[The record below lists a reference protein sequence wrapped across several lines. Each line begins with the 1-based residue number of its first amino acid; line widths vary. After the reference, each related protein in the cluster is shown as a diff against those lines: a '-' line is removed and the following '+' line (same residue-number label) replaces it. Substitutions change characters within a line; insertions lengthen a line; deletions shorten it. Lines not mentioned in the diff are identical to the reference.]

1 MIGET
6 RATVLLLL
14 ILCILVAFPNVGT
27 VIAEP
32 KTIVVPDDFSTIQS
46 AIDNAFGGD
55 TIFVKKGN
63 YNGPISET
71 LIIDKPVSLIGEG
84 TSLIGESTTLTL
96 HPLLLNKTIFGQP
109 YPTYNTS
116 LIVKANNV
124 SISGFTIKTPSVPS
138 GGGGGIS
145 VIGDGTTISN
155 CIINL
160 LSLSLGGS
168 YTTISET
175 QLFIATLRVKGS
187 HQNISQTTIFNG
199 DVDIDSSYI
208 NFVGN
213 TMIDE
218 ISLNGSSNVI
228 SGNYFSRIVLEYSDL
243 NRIHNN
249 TCGFICLGSY
259 GHTCSNNTIS
269 ANILDGDNIWG
280 ILMADGSYN
289 VFYDNY
295 ITNYT
300 GSHDGYGVAFGGN
313 HLVAENNIFYHNTFL
328 NNNKN
333 VGYNWQINGIGNSW
347 DNGIEG
353 NYWDDYNGTDA
364 DGDGIGDTPYIID
377 EKNQDNFPLI
387 APISTFDAGTWEYT
401 EYLVD
406 IVSNSTVSDF
416 SFDHEFTMVRFDVEG
431 EDETTGFCRV
441 TLPKDLLYAEGDWTV
456 LVDGASVSPTLSEDI
471 NNTYIY
477 FTYSHSTKTVE
488 IIGTEAIPEF
498 PSWIPMLFTL
508 VAVVVIIFVYKNKL
522 KKHK

>member
-1 MIGET
+1 MRKGSAFVLI
-6 RATVLLLL
+6 LLLCS
-14 ILCILVAFPNVGT
+14 IWVALLTNPAVK
-27 VIAEP
+27 AEP
-32 KTIVVPDDFSTIQS
+32 KTIVVPDDYSTIQE
-46 AIDNAFGGD
+46 AIANADEDD

-84 TSLIGESTTLTL
+84 SSLIGESTTLTL
-96 HPLLLNKTIFGQP
+96 YPLLLNKTIFGQP

-124 SISGFTIKTPSVPS
+124 SISGFTIKTPSPPA

-160 LSLSLGGS
+160 LSLSLEGS
-168 YTTISET
+168 YSTISET
-175 QLFIATLRVKGS
+175 QLFIATLMVKGS

-199 DVDIDSSYI
+199 DVDIASSYI

-213 TMIDE
+213 TIIDE

-228 SGNYFSRIVLEYSDL
+228 SGNYFSRIVLEYSNL

-249 TCGFICLGSY
+249 TCSLIYLGIY

-295 ITNYT
+295 IANYT
-300 GSHDGYGVAFGGN
+300 GTHDGYGVAFGGN
-313 HLVAENNIFYHNTFL
+313 HLVAENNIFYHNTFV

-364 DGDGIGDTPYIID
+364 NGDGIGDTPYIID
-377 EKNQDNFPLI
+377 DKNQDNYPLME
-387 APISTFDAGTWEYT
+387 P
-401 EYLVD
+401 VD
-406 IVSNSTVSDF
+406 DS
-416 SFDHEFTMVRFDVEG
+416 
-431 EDETTGFCRV
+431 
-441 TLPKDLLYAEGDWTV
+441 L
-456 LVDGASVSPTLSEDI
+456 
-471 NNTYIY
+471 
-477 FTYSHSTKTVE
+477 
-488 IIGTEAIPEF
+488 IPEF
-498 PSWIPMLFTL
+498 PSWTPPLFTL
-508 VAVVVIIFVYKNKL
+508 IALIAVARIYRRKLQNRGRNK
-522 KKHK
+522 

>member
-1 MIGET
+1 MM
-6 RATVLLLL
+6 
-14 ILCILVAFPNVGT
+14 VAFPNVGT

-63 YNGPISET
+63 YNGPISKT

-96 HPLLLNKTIFGQP
+96 YPLLLNKTIFGQP

-295 ITNYT
+295 IANYT

-364 DGDGIGDTPYIID
+364 NGDGIGDTPYIID
-377 EKNQDNFPLI
+377 ENNRDNYPLMELYTTENSALPTLPYAPFDLFPEPDSI
-387 APISTFDAGTWEYT
+387 DISLDTNISISISRPPQIVNMSISPEVEVKERIDEVIDFNGRYTFILSKLLEPNTTYS
-401 EYLVD
+401 V
-406 IVSNSTVSDF
+406 
-416 SFDHEFTMVRFDVEG
+416 TMVFGDKSAPEG
-431 EDETTGFCRV
+431 F
-441 TLPKDLLYAEGDWTV
+441 A
-456 LVDGASVSPTLSEDI
+456 PT
-471 NNTYIY
+471 
-477 FTYSHSTKTVE
+477 STKTWNFTTVAEAGTDFPIVE
-488 IIGTEAIPEF
+488 V
-498 PSWIPMLFTL
+498 TL
-508 VAVVVIIFVYKNKL
+508 AVSVIVVVFVVLYYSRRKL
-522 KKHK
+522 KL